1 MELPV
6 AFGKYELLERIAT
19 GGMAEVF
26 LARSFGVAGF
36 EKRLVIKRIR
46 PELAQDPRFVAMFVN
61 EAKIGVH
68 LNHPNVVQTYDL
80 GRTGSDWYMAMEHLH
95 GRDLNRVVKVLRSFE
110 RRLPLPIAVSIVAEM
125 CRGLAYAHSRAD
137 GSGAPL
143 GLVHR
148 DVSPHNV
155 VVTFDGE
162 VKLVDF
168 GIARL
173 MNSGPVAEPQDP
185 AHEGRPGG
193 GKYAYM
199 SPEQARGQDVD
210 LRTDVFSAGIVLW
223 ELCAGRRLFQDADP
237 VEKLR
242 RVQQAIVPDPRSCGG
257 EADEALWIILQKALE
272 RERHLRYDTA
282 ALFED
287 DLRAWLFERGEPAGR
302 PEIARLMRELF
313 PLDVDRSMSDVD
325 IRNIVADVEQLDGGT
340 AMSGASL
347 TSGSPAEGRPP
358 AIVVGERKTVTA
370 MFVDVDGLTALSE
383 RLEPETMFRARHG
396 LLRWMTRA
404 ARAHGGQVQRIVD
417 DQILVLFGVPRTHAD
432 DATHAVELACEIV
445 RRAPELRA
453 IGLDVQFA
461 VGIHVGEVTV
471 GPGPR
476 RVRYEARGNTTRLAR
491 RLSGLA
497 DHGQVLVSER
507 VLAITGAEFRFRRGP
522 DLPNRSLRQADTTFE
537 VEGRRRGLR
546 LHGKGIWL
554 RRGVELDVL
563 RESLV
568 DVADGVGRLVV
579 LVGPEGSGKS
589 RLVRELRDLALR
601 REHKAYIGRCRAS
614 AVGAFDVFPDLLVD
628 VLGLDPEP
636 PVAELPERF
645 ARLHQL
651 GLARRDVDVLQNAWQ
666 GSEAPDPDEAWQA
679 LARVIVGLAR
689 EAPSIIA
696 IEDAQ
701 NLPAA
706 VLPRLQRL
714 VQVVLRHP
722 VLLILTWR
730 GLPSETIRGLG
741 VEVTLGALSSA
752 AQRKLVKSLL
762 DVLAVDEPLAN
773 LIERSCEGNPLYVEE
788 LVKYLANSGRVV
800 VEEGV
805 ARLSADDDVP
815 IPDTLAGVVAARIDR
830 LDPAAKG
837 ALQLAAV
844 IGLTFQSSLL
854 AEAAGLQD
862 PAPILA
868 ELVGNG
874 LVGLVNGHGDAWTFS
889 GELVHRAAL
898 RGILGVQRR
907 DHHRLVAAAIE
918 RTDPEHRV
926 HSPEVLA
933 GHCAAG
939 GRFLDAARYAYR
951 AGERL
956 EKVHALERARECYE
970 RGLGY
975 IREERERPEIWD
987 ARVQGEAM
995 LSLRAGIVA
1004 VLLGDARRGEK
1015 AIQLALDISS
1025 DAGIPWVEVRA
1036 HVELG
1041 RSYLSRGKF
1050 ELASAHL
1057 AQARE
1062 QLHLNR
1068 DAELELEAIEAS
1080 AILAHERG
1088 DNEESE
1094 LQWHEALARAQH
1106 NPGATARCLI
1116 GLANRHLRAGETD
1129 VAAPLLERAELAAR
1143 TARDRIL
1150 EGRVLNNMGLLHA
1163 SAGRHD
1169 EALTCFRRA
1178 LEVREGIGYVRGVVV
1193 NYHNIGDVH
1202 FSRGDWAHAGVA
1214 FDRSRELALEAGWE
1228 RGVVFNEV
1236 YLGYLDAVRGR
1247 EGEGMA
1253 RIAKAAEDA
1262 RRLGDVE
1269 TAVTGEW
1276 LAGRWFVE
1284 QMRWDHARKRLA
1296 VARSEADRYGLKS
1309 MYRSIEA
1316 LEARLP

>member
-6 AFGKYELLERIAT
+6 TFGKYELIERIAT

-80 GRTGSDWYMAMEHLH
+80 GRAGSDWYMAMEHLH

-110 RRLPLPIAVSIVAEM
+110 RRLPLPVAVSIVAEM
-125 CRGLAYAHSRAD
+125 CRGLAYAHARTDAT
-137 GSGAPL
+137 GAPL

-173 MNSGPVAEPQDP
+173 MNTAPPVGTPETT
-185 AHEGRPGG
+185 HEGRPGG

-223 ELCAGRRLFQDADP
+223 ELCAGRRLYQDPDP

-242 RVQQAIVPDPRSCGG
+242 RVQEAVVPHPNTCGG
-257 EADEALWIILQKALE
+257 DVDEALWLILQKALHRDRGE
-272 RERHLRYDTA
+272 RYDTA
-282 ALFED
+282 ALLED

-302 PEIARLMRELF
+302 HVTARLMRELF
-313 PLDVDRSMSDVD
+313 PLDVDRAMSDVEL
-325 IRNIVADVEQLDGGT
+325 RNIVADVDQLDGAT
-340 AMSGASL
+340 AMTGAALS
-347 TSGSPAEGRPP
+347 SDSPGGDRPP
-358 AIVVGERKTVTA
+358 PIVVGERKTVTA

-383 RLEPETMFRARHG
+383 KLEPETMFRARHG

-417 DQILVLFGVPRTHAD
+417 DQILLLFGVPRTHAD
-432 DATHAVELACEIV
+432 DASHALELACELI
-445 RRAPELRA
+445 RRAPELRQ

-461 VGIHVGEVTV
+461 IGVHAGEVTV

-507 VLAITGAEFRFRRGP
+507 VLAITGADFRFRRGP
-522 DLPNRSLRQADTTFE
+522 DLQNRSLRQADTTFE

-554 RRGVELDVL
+554 RRGPELEVL
-563 RESLV
+563 RASLV
-568 DVADGVGRLVV
+568 DVAAGLGRLVV
-579 LVGPEGSGKS
+579 LAGPEGSGKS
-589 RLVRELRDLALR
+589 RLVRELRELALR
-601 REHKAYIGRCRAS
+601 REHKAYIGHCRAS
-614 AVGAFDVFPDLLVD
+614 VMGPFDAFPDLLVD

-636 PVAELPERF
+636 PSADVTERF
-645 ARLHQL
+645 ARLQQL
-651 GLARRDVDVLQNAWQ
+651 GLPTRDVEMLQRAWQ

-679 LARVIVGLAR
+679 LARVIIGLAR
-689 EAPSIIA
+689 DAPSIVA
-696 IEDAQ
+696 IEDVQ
-701 NLPAA
+701 NLPAS

-730 GLPSETIRGLG
+730 GLPQESIRDLGSEIVLG
-741 VEVTLGALSSA
+741 PLSSA
-752 AQRKLVKSLL
+752 AQRRLVKSLL
-762 DVLAVDEPLAN
+762 DAVTVDDALAN
-773 LIERSCEGNPLYVEE
+773 IVERSCEGNPLYVEE
-788 LVKYLANSGRVV
+788 LVKYLVNSGRVIV
-800 VEEGV
+800 DEGV
-805 ARLSADDDVP
+805 ARLSADQDVP
-815 IPDTLAGVVAARIDR
+815 VPDTLAGVVGARIDR
-830 LDPAAKG
+830 LDSAAKG

-844 IGLTFQSSLL
+844 IGMVFQASLL
-854 AEAAGLQD
+854 AEAAGVPD
-862 PAPILA
+862 PSPILA

-874 LVGLVNGHGDAWTFS
+874 LVALVNGHGDNWTFS

-907 DHHRLVAAAIE
+907 DHHRMVAAAIE

-926 HSPEVLA
+926 HSAEVLA

-956 EKVHALERARECYE
+956 EKAHALENARDCYE

-975 IREERERPEIWD
+975 IREERERPEVWD

-995 LSLRAGIVA
+995 LALRLGVVA
-1004 VLLGDARRGEK
+1004 MLLGDSRRGEK
-1015 AIQLALDISS
+1015 SIQLALDIAS
-1025 DAGIPWVEVRA
+1025 DAGISWVEVRA

-1041 RSYLSRGKF
+1041 RSYLQRGKF

-1062 QLHLNR
+1062 QLHLHR

-1080 AILAHERG
+1080 AVLAHDRG
-1088 DNEESE
+1088 DNEEAE
-1094 LQWHEALARAQH
+1094 LQWQEALLRAQQ
-1106 NPGATARCLI
+1106 NPSATARCLI
-1116 GLANRHLRAGETD
+1116 GLATRHLRAGAPDE
-1129 VAAPLLERAELAAR
+1129 AAPLLERAEVAAR
-1143 TARDRIL
+1143 AARDRIL
-1150 EGRVLNNMGLLHA
+1150 EGRVLNNIGLLHM
-1163 SAGRHD
+1163 SAGRGD
-1169 EALTCFRRA
+1169 EALTYFRRA
-1178 LEVREGIGYVRGVVV
+1178 LEVREGIGYVRGMVV

-1202 FSRGDWAHAGVA
+1202 FSRGDLAHAGVS
-1214 FDRSRELALEAGWE
+1214 FDRSREMALEAGWE
-1228 RGVVFNEV
+1228 RGVVINEV

-1247 EGEGMA
+1247 EAEGLA
-1253 RIAKAAEDA
+1253 RIAKGAEEA
-1262 RRLGDVE
+1262 RRLGDLE

-1276 LAGRWFVE
+1276 LAGRWFIE
-1284 QMRWDHARKRLA
+1284 QKRWDAARERLA
-1296 VARSEADRYGLKS
+1296 VARAEADRYGLKS
-1309 MYRSIEA
+1309 MFGSIAA